1 MDKLMQATL
10 ELAMS
15 GIGSDPEG
23 WDKAMTP
30 AETEEFM
37 KFNNTDRSI
46 ETVYLGPDYDR
57 DKV

>member
-10 ELAMS
+10 SLAMS
-15 GIGSDPEG
+15 SVGSDPDG

-46 ETVYLGPDYDR
+46 ETVHLGPEDDR
-57 DKV
+57 DQV

>member
-1 MDKLMQATL
+1 MQATL
-10 ELAMS
+10 SLAMS
-15 GIGSDPEG
+15 SVGSDPEG

-46 ETVYLGPDYDR
+46 ETVHLGPEDDR
-57 DKV
+57 DQV